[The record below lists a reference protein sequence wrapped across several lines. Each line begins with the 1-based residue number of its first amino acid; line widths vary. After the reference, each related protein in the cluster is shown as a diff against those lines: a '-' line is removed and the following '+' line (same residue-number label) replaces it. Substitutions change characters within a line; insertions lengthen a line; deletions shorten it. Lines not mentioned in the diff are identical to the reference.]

1 MFFFYKF
8 LSLIIYPFLNIFLRI
23 RILTKKEDKI
33 RFKEKLGHPSLATKP
48 NLIWFHVASLGEIKS
63 IHSIIKYYQKNK
75 ELNILI
81 TSVTTS
87 SSNYFDENLKS
98 HNTFHQYAPIDNPII
113 IERFLNFWNP
123 KLSIF
128 VESEI
133 WPNMIFQTSKK
144 CKLILLNARIS
155 KNSFKKWKFFK
166 NIFKKIMNKFEFIL
180 PQSNEVL
187 KILEFFD
194 LKKIKFIGNIK
205 YTNIDKNFS
214 NKLEISNNKNS
225 WAAMSIHYGEVDYII
240 QAHKN
245 ISANHPDLLT
255 FLIPRHLNKIV
266 DIVNKIEKENLP
278 YLKISNDNR
287 INNFHGIVIID
298 KYGLADEIFNNVRIV
313 FMGGSFIDHGGQNPI
328 EPLKYDCKILTGKN
342 IYNFTEIYN
351 ELINK
356 KIAKIVNDQSSLEK
370 ELISYIKD
378 YDKDTLDQDNLDYK
392 EFSNKIFKNT
402 IEFLDN
408 YIL

>member
-1 MFFFYKF
+1 MFFLYKIFF
-8 LSLIIYPFLNIFLRI
+8 LFLHPFLYFLLKTRV
-23 RILTKKEDKI
+23 LKKKEDKL
-33 RFKEKLGHPSLATKP
+33 RYKEKLGYPSLTKKP

-75 ELNILI
+75 RLNILV

-98 HNTFHQYAPIDNPII
+98 HNTFHQYAPIDSPII
-113 IERFLNFWNP
+113 IKRFLNFWNP

-155 KNSFKKWKFFK
+155 KNSFKKWKFLK
-166 NIFKKIMNKFEFIL
+166 NIFKKIMNNFECIL

-187 KILEFFD
+187 KILEFFK

-214 NKLEISNNKNS
+214 NKLKISNNKKS
-225 WAAMSIHYGEVDYII
+225 WAAMSVHYGEIDYII
-240 QAHKN
+240 KTHKN

-266 DIVNKIEKENLP
+266 DIANKIKKENLP
-278 YLKISNDNR
+278 YLKISNGNH
-287 INNFHGIVIID
+287 IYNFHGIVIID
-298 KYGLADEIFNNVRIV
+298 KYGLADEIFSNVNVV

-328 EPLKYDCKILTGKN
+328 EPSKYGCKILTGKN

-356 KIAKIVNDQSSLEK
+356 KIAKIVSDQSSLEK
-370 ELISYIKD
+370 EIILHLKD
-378 YDKDTLDQDNLDYK
+378 HDKSILDQYNSDYK

-402 IEFLDN
+402 VEFLDN